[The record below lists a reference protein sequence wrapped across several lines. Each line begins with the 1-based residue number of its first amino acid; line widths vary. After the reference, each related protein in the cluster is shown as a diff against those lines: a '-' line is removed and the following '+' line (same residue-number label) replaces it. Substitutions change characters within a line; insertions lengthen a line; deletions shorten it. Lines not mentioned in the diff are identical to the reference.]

1 MQEHSSSVDKR
12 APQQASPKRRFRHLW
27 LPAVLV
33 VAAAA
38 GVWAVGQS
46 GFDRDVKLPM
56 RTGVIGLALVALGL
70 WFLSCAP
77 FSRTVRN
84 LVVFSPFVLLIA
96 FFASFKPK
104 HDGDVKFYWWDLASY
119 RFRWGT
125 DPDERLAM
133 PNATNVAEG
142 WEQGPHD
149 YPRFLGA
156 DGRAA
161 VTSVALVTDWQQR
174 PPEEVWRKP
183 IGAGWSGF
191 AVVGDY
197 AVTQEQRGDEEL
209 VVCYRIAD
217 GSIVWSHSDRTRFDP
232 GSFTGQLGDI
242 GPRATPTIHEA
253 KVITHG
259 ATGIVNCL
267 DARTGKAIW
276 SHDTLREFGTGNVNW
291 GKSNSP
297 LVVDD
302 TVVISVGAPGGK
314 SLVAYDLESGDVRW
328 SAGNYRSSYASPVLA
343 TIAGVRQIVSV
354 DEDHVTA
361 VRAED
366 GEALWEVE
374 WPGNSDSNAS
384 VSQPMPVAG
393 DRVFL
398 SKGYGIGAELI
409 HIHRVDEGDKSEAG
423 GRLVAE
429 RLWKRPVMKT
439 KMSNVV
445 IHEGHVY
452 GLDGGIL
459 QCIELETGSERW
471 KARRGRY
478 GHGQMLLVG
487 DVILIMTEMD
497 GELVLVRATPKRH
510 EELGRY
516 RVFAK
521 GHKTWNNPAL
531 AGAYLLVRNDEEA
544 VCLRLPLAADLQSAL

>member
-1 MQEHSSSVDKR
+1 
-12 APQQASPKRRFRHLW
+12 
-27 LPAVLV
+27 
-33 VAAAA
+33 
-38 GVWAVGQS
+38 
-46 GFDRDVKLPM
+46 M
-56 RTGVIGLALVALGL
+56 RTGVVGLTLVALGL

-104 HDGDVKFYWWDLASY
+104 HDGDVKIYWWDLASY

-125 DPDERLAM
+125 DPDERLAL
-133 PNATNVAEG
+133 PDAANVAEG
-142 WEQGPHD
+142 WEAGPHD
-149 YPRFLGA
+149 FPQFLGA
-156 DGRAA
+156 DGRGA
-161 VTSVALVTDWQQR
+161 VTNVALFTNWNER
-174 PPEEVWRKP
+174 PPEEVWRRE

-197 AVTQEQRGDEEL
+197 AVTQEQRGDQEL
-209 VVCYRIAD
+209 VVCYRVAD
-217 GSIVWSHSDRTRFDP
+217 GSIVWSHSDTTRFDP
-232 GSFTGQLGDI
+232 GSITGGLGDI
-242 GPRATPTIHEA
+242 GPRATPTIHDA

-267 DARTGKAIW
+267 DARTGKVIW
-276 SHDTLREFGTGNVNW
+276 SHDTLRDFGISNVNW

-302 TVVISVGAPGGK
+302 TVVISVGAAGGK

-366 GEALWEVE
+366 GDALWEVE

-384 VSQPMPVAG
+384 VSQPVPVA
-393 DRVFL
+393 DDHVFL
-398 SKGYGIGAELI
+398 SKGYGVGAELI
-409 HIHRVDEGDKSEAG
+409 QITRAADDGSSEVGGDGA
-423 GRLVAE
+423 RLAAE
-429 RLWKRPVMKT
+429 PIWKRSVMKT

-459 QCIELETGSERW
+459 QCIELETGGERW
-471 KARRGRY
+471 KSRRGRY

-497 GELVLVRATPKRH
+497 GELVLVRANPSRH
-510 EELGRY
+510 EELARFG
-516 RVFAK
+516 VFPK
-521 GHKTWNNPAL
+521 GQKTWNNPAL
-531 AGAYLLVRNDEEA
+531 AGEYLLVRNDREA
-544 VCLRLPLAADLQSAL
+544 VCLRVPLAD